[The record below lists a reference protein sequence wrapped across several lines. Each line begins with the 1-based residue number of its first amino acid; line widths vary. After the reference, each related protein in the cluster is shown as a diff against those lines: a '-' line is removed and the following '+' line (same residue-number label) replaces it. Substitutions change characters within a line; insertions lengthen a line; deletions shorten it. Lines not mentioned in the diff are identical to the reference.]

1 MQIGWKKPHHI
12 ATILFSSEIANDH
25 PNCLCK
31 FCFKTKT
38 LNRKKVPQNL
48 IFLQLDSRCIIINK
62 ETKMW
67 KKEKKRR
74 RSTHKKIFHYTTQ
87 QKYAFLCRHII
98 YVGTYNFAVGL

>member
-1 MQIGWKKPHHI
+1 MQIVWKKPHHI
-12 ATILFSSEIANDH
+12 ATFLFSGEIANDH

-67 KKEKKRR
+67 KKEEER
-74 RSTHKKIFHYTTQ
+74 TQ
-87 QKYAFLCRHII
+87 KNISLNNSAKV
-98 YVGTYNFAVGL
+98 YVLMWAYNFSE

>member
-12 ATILFSSEIANDH
+12 ATVLFSSEIANDH

-67 KKEKKRR
+67 KKEEERR
-74 RSTHKKIFHYTTQ
+74 RPTCFTHTKKYLIKQ
-87 QKYAFLCRHII
+87 LSKSICS
-98 YVGTYNFAVGL
+98 YVGI